1 MQACCAF
8 WSDLDLKGLFFIPV
22 TLQRY
27 LLQKLLKWYLQFSS
41 EFQNFV
47 VSFVPFFLSS
57 GTPDILTQLRLI
69 YISRWSISCL
79 MDSFFYWSEVIWVLS
94 CSSICCVSV
103 TRRLLAFALYIKIR
117 DHSLLGHMVRVGL
130 GGMVKRRKHSVVGIL
145 RKLRGM
151 WNRNPELL
159 VGGQT
164 NNLVWA
170 WLCWLWVI
178 IKFF

>member
-8 WSDLDLKGLFFIPV
+8 WSDLDLKGLFSYRWLCRDLCCKNCWSGTFNLAANSR
-22 TLQRY
+22 T
-27 LLQKLLKWYLQFSS
+27 
-41 EFQNFV
+41 
-47 VSFVPFFLSS
+47 LSS
-57 GTPDILTQLRLI
+57 VLSLSSFLPARQISSRLM

-103 TRRLLAFALYIKIR
+103 TRRLLTFALYIKIR

-159 VGGQT
+159 VSGQT